1 MNNDYRTNNR
11 SNDRY
16 EEPPRGND
24 GRDNDRRGNDRQD
37 QGHTSNGPSH
47 IAFSVREGEEGKAY
61 FNRIGSAFPH
71 KDGQGFNVMLD
82 ATPVDGRVTLR
93 TPKERLDDMNE
104 GKRSKTRGATQQR
117 DEGPHYD
124 R

>member
-24 GRDNDRRGNDRQD
+24 RRDNDGQD
-37 QGHTSNGPSH
+37 QGRASNGPSH

-104 GKRSKTRGATQQR
+104 GKRSKTRGAAQQR